1 MLWEHYG
8 DTHHARQ
15 HNDLIQKQEQ
25 RHKGRSRAKI
35 MTDMPDNVLGRDDRH
50 NKGTKTVYEH
60 EALSE

>member
-8 DTHHARQ
+8 DTHHAWE

-35 MTDMPDNVLGRDDRH
+35 MPDVPDNVLVRGDHH
-50 NKGTKTVYEH
+50 NKAPRTVYEH
-60 EALSE
+60 